1 MAERGCRL
9 RDRLG
14 GRALIVDLTA
24 SPVGVGREIAGVVLA
39 LADRTIGLELEDLL
53 GQRARSELFAQLATG
68 IAHELRNPLGGI
80 RGAAELLLGKL
91 SEPALSR
98 YAELIRGETE
108 RMRRLLDDLAEL
120 TRGGDLRLRRENL
133 HRTID
138 DLVEL
143 HSRSGSWRGI
153 RVVREYDPSI
163 PEFEFDPDRTT
174 QVLLNLVRNAVQ
186 AMAGKGTLTLRTRIE
201 SGYHLEHVGP
211 DRSRMV
217 RDRRRG
223 HRTRDSRRGPA
234 AALHAVLHPPRRGHG
249 PGPGGRAALD
259 RAPGRPHPGHEP
271 RRHGDTHACRAA
283 ALEAG
288 MTRILVADDEA
299 SIRFVLR
306 EALSEAGHEVVEAAD
321 GNEAR
326 ERLGSQRFD
335 LALLDIRMPG
345 PSGLELLDELSARGN
360 DGPLV
365 VILTAQN
372 TFENAVEA
380 MKRGAFDYLT
390 KPFDLPQVRGAG
402 REGAHRCAAC
412 AARSPSC
419 AARSA
424 TRSAPARRWSA
435 RRPRCS
441 TCSRRSGGSPRATR
455 RC

>member
-1 MAERGCRL
+1 MSGALERLDAILGSLRVGVLAVDADGRVELQNPEASRILGLSGVATLGRPLAESLGPQHPAVTALVTALRDRREVAERGCRL

-24 SPVGVGREIAGVVLA
+24 SPVGVGRDIAGAVLA

-98 YAELIRGETE
+98 YAELIRSETE

-120 TRGGDLRLRRENL
+120 TRGGDLRVRRENL

-201 SGYHLEHVGP
+201 SGYHLEHGP
-211 DRSRMV
+211 DRARMV
-217 RDRRRG
+217 RIDVED
-223 HRTRDSRRGPA
+223 T
-234 AALHAVLHPPRRGHG
+234 G
-249 PGPGGRAALD
+249 PGIPDEDLPLLFTPFFTRRAEGTGLGLAVAQHWTVRQGGRIQVTSRVGMGTRMRVEL
-259 RAPGRPHPGHEP
+259 PLLRPAE
-271 RRHGDTHACRAA
+271 
-283 ALEAG
+283 
-288 MTRILVADDEA
+288 
-299 SIRFVLR
+299 
-306 EALSEAGHEVVEAAD
+306 
-321 GNEAR
+321 
-326 ERLGSQRFD
+326 
-335 LALLDIRMPG
+335 
-345 PSGLELLDELSARGN
+345 
-360 DGPLV
+360 
-365 VILTAQN
+365 
-372 TFENAVEA
+372 
-380 MKRGAFDYLT
+380 
-390 KPFDLPQVRGAG
+390 
-402 REGAHRCAAC
+402 
-412 AARSPSC
+412 
-419 AARSA
+419 
-424 TRSAPARRWSA
+424 
-435 RRPRCS
+435 
-441 TCSRRSGGSPRATR
+441 
-455 RC
+455 

>member
-1 MAERGCRL
+1 MSETGERLDAVLGSLRVGVLAADADGRVELQNPEANRILGLSGVATLGRPLSETLGPTHPAVTVLEAALNEGREVAENGCRL
-9 RDRLG
+9 RERLG
-14 GRALIVDLTA
+14 GRPLVVDLTA
-24 SPVGVGREIAGVVLA
+24 SPIGVGREIRGAVLS

-174 QVLLNLVRNAVQ
+174 QVLLNLVRNAVE

-217 RDRRRG
+217 RIDVED
-223 HRTRDSRRGPA
+223 T
-234 AALHAVLHPPRRGHG
+234 G
-249 PGPGGRAALD
+249 PGIPDEDLPLLFTPFFTRRAEGTGLGLAVAQHWTVRQGGRIQVTSRVGMGTRMRVEL
-259 RAPGRPHPGHEP
+259 PLLRPE
-271 RRHGDTHACRAA
+271 
-283 ALEAG
+283 
-288 MTRILVADDEA
+288 
-299 SIRFVLR
+299 
-306 EALSEAGHEVVEAAD
+306 
-321 GNEAR
+321 
-326 ERLGSQRFD
+326 
-335 LALLDIRMPG
+335 
-345 PSGLELLDELSARGN
+345 
-360 DGPLV
+360 
-365 VILTAQN
+365 
-372 TFENAVEA
+372 
-380 MKRGAFDYLT
+380 
-390 KPFDLPQVRGAG
+390 
-402 REGAHRCAAC
+402 
-412 AARSPSC
+412 
-419 AARSA
+419 
-424 TRSAPARRWSA
+424 
-435 RRPRCS
+435 
-441 TCSRRSGGSPRATR
+441 
-455 RC
+455 